1 MGKKRPPLSQIHKNM
16 SFDISS
22 DEEQVKEQEKVY
34 SEGSFVDL
42 PISMV
47 TLDENIRDIYAD
59 DSLEELG
66 DSILEHGQIQPIVVY
81 PRDGK
86 YIVKVGHRRYKAC
99 LLRDIPTIKCII
111 QDDFEDEK
119 QRIITQALENEQ
131 RLNLSPRERERYIA
145 RLVELG
151 LSQVEISRV
160 LHKTKG
166 WVSEAL
172 TSHKLVSK
180 NKELFNGLSEEPS
193 TRDAWKASTLSEEQF
208 KSAISE
214 AEKSGGTRDAFKK
227 AVSKRYKENANRKN
241 KSNSAETT
249 LKCSLIVDAEKMSVV
264 FNGSGLFEPD
274 LAKDIFN
281 VVKKF
286 YSKKGYEVV
295 S

>member
-22 DEEQVKEQEKVY
+22 DEEQVKEQGKIY

-249 LKCSLIVDAEKMSVV
+249 LKCSLIVDKEKMSVV

>member
-22 DEEQVKEQEKVY
+22 DDEQVKEQGKVY

-66 DSILEHGQIQPIVVY
+66 DSILENGQIQPIVVY

-119 QRIITQALENEQ
+119 QRIITQAIENEQ

-151 LSQVEISRV
+151 LSQVEIARV

-193 TRDAWKASTLSEEQF
+193 TRDAWKASTLSDEQL
-208 KSAISE
+208 KSAVSE
-214 AEKSGGTRDAFKK
+214 AKKGGGTRDAFKK
-227 AVSKRYKENANRKN
+227 AVSKRYTENADRKN
-241 KSNSAETT
+241 KANSSETT
-249 LKCSLIVDAEKMSVV
+249 LKCSLIVNNDKKSVT
-264 FNGSGLFEPD
+264 FNRNGLFEPD

-286 YSKKGYEVV
+286 YSKKGYEVL

>member
-22 DEEQVKEQEKVY
+22 DDEQVKEQGKVY

-42 PISMV
+42 PIGMV

-66 DSILEHGQIQPIVVY
+66 DSILENGQIQPIVVY

-119 QRIITQALENEQ
+119 QRIITQAIENEQ

-151 LSQVEISRV
+151 LSQVEIARV

-193 TRDAWKASTLSEEQF
+193 TRDAWKASTLSEEQL
-208 KSAISE
+208 KSAVSE
-214 AEKSGGTRDAFKK
+214 AKKSGGTRDAFKK
-227 AVSKRYKENANRKN
+227 AVSKRYTENADRKN
-241 KSNSAETT
+241 KANSAETT
-249 LKCSLIVDAEKMSVV
+249 LKCSLIVDKEKMSVV

>member
-22 DEEQVKEQEKVY
+22 DEEQVKEQGKVY

-214 AEKSGGTRDAFKK
+214 AKKSGGTRDAFKK
-227 AVSKRYKENANRKN
+227 AVSKRYKENADR
-241 KSNSAETT
+241 
-249 LKCSLIVDAEKMSVV
+249 
-264 FNGSGLFEPD
+264 
-274 LAKDIFN
+274 
-281 VVKKF
+281 
-286 YSKKGYEVV
+286 
-295 S
+295 

>member
-22 DEEQVKEQEKVY
+22 DEDQVKEQGKVY

-264 FNGSGLFEPD
+264 FNGSELFEPD

>member
-22 DEEQVKEQEKVY
+22 DDEQVKEQGKVY

-42 PISMV
+42 PIGMV

-66 DSILEHGQIQPIVVY
+66 DSILENGQIQPIVVY

-119 QRIITQALENEQ
+119 QRIITQAIENEQ

-151 LSQVEISRV
+151 LSQVEIARV

-193 TRDAWKASTLSEEQF
+193 TRDAWKASTLSDEQL
-208 KSAISE
+208 KSAVSE
-214 AEKSGGTRDAFKK
+214 AKKGGGTRDAFKK
-227 AVSKRYKENANRKN
+227 AVSKRYTENADRKN
-241 KSNSAETT
+241 KANSVETT
-249 LKCSLIVDAEKMSVV
+249 LKCSLIVNNDKKSVT
-264 FNGSGLFEPD
+264 FNGNGLFEPD

-286 YSKKGYEVV
+286 YSKKGYEVL

>member
-22 DEEQVKEQEKVY
+22 DEEQVKEQGKVY

-193 TRDAWKASTLSEEQF
+193 TRDTWKASTLSEEQF

-227 AVSKRYKENANRKN
+227 AVSKRYKENVNRKN